1 MDGGGLKRYLL
12 KRIGVSILLLFLILT
27 ATFFILRLAP
37 GDPTRLYLDP
47 SVSAED
53 QAHLKTALGLDK
65 PLVAQYGQWVFQML
79 QGNLGVSFYYHRGV
93 LALLAETLPKT
104 LLLSAAALT
113 LDYTFGILIGIFAA
127 TRRSKILRGAYHF
140 TSLFLYSLPTFWLGL
155 ILILVFSYQFKILPP
170 SHMADI
176 GMEGNVWNVLKHLI
190 LPALTLAIPGAA
202 ATSRFMFKS
211 YEEVLKQPY
220 ILTHE
225 LYNIPRRQILFKYAL
240 KNALLPV
247 ITLFGLSLPFLVSGA
262 LITEVIFS
270 WPGMGRLTYN
280 AILTRDY
287 PLIIG
292 ASLLSS
298 FMVLAGNLVADLLY
312 GIADPR
318 IRHGG

>member
-1 MDGGGLKRYLL
+1 MKRFLL
-12 KRIGVSILLLFLILT
+12 KRILISLLLLYLILT
-27 ATFFILRLAP
+27 ATFFIIHLAP

-53 QAHLKTALGLDK
+53 QARLKTALGLDR
-65 PLVAQYGQWVFQML
+65 PLVVQYGQWLVQMI

-93 LALLAETLPKT
+93 LSLLAETLPKT

-113 LDYTFGILIGIFAA
+113 VDFTLGILLGIWAA
-127 TRRSKILRGAYHF
+127 TRRSKTLRGAYHF
-140 TSLFLYSLPTFWLGL
+140 FSLFFYSLPSFWFGL
-155 ILILVFSYQFKILPP
+155 ILILVFSYHFRILPP
-170 SHMADI
+170 SHMFDI
-176 GMEGNVWNVLKHLI
+176 GMEGNIFNVLKHLI
-190 LPALTLAIPGAA
+190 LPTLTLAIPGAA
-202 ATSRFMFKS
+202 STSRFMFKS

-225 LYNIPRRQILFKYAL
+225 IYNLPRREILFKYAL
-240 KNALLPV
+240 KNALLPI
-247 ITLFGLSLPFLVSGA
+247 ITLFGLALPFLVSGA

-292 ASLLSS
+292 ASILSS
-298 FMVLAGNLVADLLY
+298 FMVLAGNLAADLLY
-312 GIADPR
+312 GLADPR
-318 IRHGG
+318 IRHGQ